1 MKQQKLMLLTLFLY
15 AGLLMVSSGITFA
28 RYRHEHREG
37 VAFQVREPGNILIGT
52 MKDGIF
58 TSADQLE
65 WIVKGDVASLQ
76 FAVANGTSE
85 DDFYAGDQAIRLRM
99 IGSLGILKDGEP
111 SDLSVTFVPQRGNE
125 EQKTINAIVSPIME
139 GTALYHSYGAGWL
152 YTFYESTAEGIRELT
167 WELSGDN
174 WSCITLTVKIQG
186 KLPEGLS
193 LLQPLVSAEPI
204 DN

>member
-111 SDLSVTFVPQRGNE
+111 SELSVTFVPQRGNE

-204 DN
+204 DH